1 MKLYQILVKKMYVT
15 SLGAGQIQF
24 DFNVK
29 FKFKS
34 KFLETEMYVTSLGAG
49 QIQFLFEFE
58 DFVML
63 KWMLLEFLDSVQQ
76 SNRIP

>member
-29 FKFKS
+29 SKLKL

-49 QIQFLFEFE
+49 QIQFQYSCLN
-58 DFVML
+58 
-63 KWMLLEFLDSVQQ
+63 SC
-76 SNRIP
+76 SI